1 MVKNLISLL
10 LLLMVAFSS
19 NAQVNSN
26 KGEVPELQ
34 KKIDALKGTYELK
47 AIDARIMTSLPSN
60 LAEIIEKNRKD
71 TEDNSYTLNEN
82 TILIIY
88 SKNRVAGLAPVKQ

>member
-1 MVKNLISLL
+1 MAKNFISLL

-19 NAQVNSN
+19 NAQANSN

-34 KKIDALKGTYELK
+34 KKIDALKGTFELK
-47 AIDARIMTSLPSN
+47 LINTRSVPALPSN
-60 LAEIIEKNRKD
+60 LAEIIETNRKES
-71 TEDNSYTLNEN
+71 EDNRLTLNEN

-88 SKNRVAGLAPVKQ
+88 SKSRVAGNVPGKQ

>member
-1 MVKNLISLL
+1 MAKNFISLL

-19 NAQVNSN
+19 NAQANSN

-34 KKIDALKGTYELK
+34 KKIDALKGTFELK
-47 AIDARIMTSLPSN
+47 VIDARVMTSLPSN

-71 TEDNSYTLNEN
+71 AEDNSLALNEN

-88 SKNRVAGLAPVKQ
+88 SKSRVAGTMPGKQ